1 MRKLLLILLISLLSL
16 SIVDSKEHQVD
27 KSKKNMVKFI
37 SDAPV
42 EDFEGVTSSIDGY
55 MFNEADEINGTKLYF
70 EVDLNTLDT
79 DIGLRNRHMRENYLH
94 TDKYPLATYDAVI
107 TEAKKID
114 DKHYKVKAKGKFKVH
129 GVEVDKEIEADLY
142 VYGKIYHVKTK
153 FVVPLSDH
161 NIEIPSIM
169 TVKIDEDMDLR
180 LDFFLNEV
188 TK

>member
-1 MRKLLLILLISLLSL
+1 MRKLLFLLVVALTTNIAT
-16 SIVDSKEHQVD
+16 SKEHQVD
-27 KSKKNMVKFI
+27 NSKKNMVKFI

-42 EDFEGVTSSIDGY
+42 EDFEGITSSIDGY
-55 MFNEADEINGTKLYF
+55 MFNEEDAVEGTQIYF

-94 TDKYPLATYDAVI
+94 TDKYPLATYDGVI

-114 DKHYKVKAKGKFKVH
+114 EKHYEVKTKGKFKVH
-129 GVEVDKEIEADLY
+129 GVEVEKDIEADLY

-169 TVKIDEDMDLR
+169 TVKIDENMDLR